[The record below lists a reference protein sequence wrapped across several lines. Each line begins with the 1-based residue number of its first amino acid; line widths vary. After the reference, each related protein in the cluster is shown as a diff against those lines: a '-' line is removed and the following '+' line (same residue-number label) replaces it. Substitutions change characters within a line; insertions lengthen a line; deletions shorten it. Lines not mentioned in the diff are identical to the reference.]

1 MRGKRW
7 WEGDWERGG
16 VVWGGV
22 RGENGLGEK
31 GGGVEE

>member
-1 MRGKRW
+1 MLVALVGRGI
-7 WEGDWERGG
+7 EREGG

-31 GGGVEE
+31 GGGVGE